1 MTMTIDHGTLVA
13 FSKSF
18 GLFYLIAMSIVAVAY
33 AFWPSNQAQFNQ
45 AAKDILDD
53 EDTPCR

>member
-1 MTMTIDHGTLVA
+1 MDIDHATLVA

-18 GLFYLIAMSIVAVAY
+18 GLFYLIAMSLVALGY
-33 AFWPSNQAQFNQ
+33 AFWPANQAKFD
-45 AAKDILDD
+45 AAAQQILDD

>member
-1 MTMTIDHGTLVA
+1 MDIDHATLVV

-18 GLFYLIAMSIVAVAY
+18 GLFDLIAMSIVALVY
-33 AFWPSNQAQFNQ
+33 AFWPANQAKFN
-45 AAKDILDD
+45 AAARQILDD